1 MEATSADSDLYDRA
15 TDPQNH
21 RVMKLESR
29 PASIID
35 GIGNTPLI
43 ALGRLQ
49 RATGLSIVAK
59 AEFLN
64 AGGSIK
70 SRTALSMIR
79 EAESAGELAPGD
91 TIVEVSSGNEGIALA
106 MLAAQFG
113 YRVCI
118 VMPAD
123 VPPERKQLIER
134 YGGEVVLVPAHAAID
149 ATLADCFT
157 AAERILGPN
166 TYYARQFENPANALV
181 HERETG
187 VELIDQHHGPIDAFV
202 AGVGTGGTLTGVGR
216 ALKRR
221 YPRARIFA
229 VEPATAAVLSG
240 GPIGTHRQFGIGEGF
255 VPALLDRTLID
266 GVECVSDDDAYAMAA
281 ALAREEGLLVG
292 PTSGANV
299 FAAIAVARRL
309 SPGAVVATILCDSAE
324 RYLSV
329 SGTTG
334 MP

>member
-1 MEATSADSDLYDRA
+1 MTTLARTAG
-15 TDPQNH
+15 
-21 RVMKLESR
+21 
-29 PASIID
+29 SIVD
-35 GIGNTPLI
+35 AIGKTPLL
-43 ALGRLQ
+43 ALRRL
-49 RATGLSIVAK
+49 RSAAGVSIVAK

-79 EAESAGELAPGD
+79 EAQAAGELTPGD
-91 TIVEVSSGNEGIALA
+91 RIVEVSSGNEGISLA
-106 MLAAQFG
+106 MLAAHFG

-123 VPPERKQLIER
+123 VPPERKLLIER
-134 YGGEVVLVPAHAAID
+134 YGGEVVLMPAHASID
-149 ATLADCFT
+149 ATLADCF
-157 AAERILGPN
+157 AYAQRLLGPG

-187 VELIDQHHGPIDAFV
+187 VELIEQHDGPIDAFV

-221 YPRARIFA
+221 YPLARIFA

-255 VPALLDRTLID
+255 VPALLDRSIVD
-266 GVECVSDDDAYAMAA
+266 GVECVNDDDAYATAA
-281 ALAREEGLLVG
+281 ALAREEGLLTG
-292 PTSGANV
+292 PTSGSNV

-309 SPGAVVATILCDSAE
+309 RPGAVVATILCDSAE

-329 SGTTG
+329 SATTG
-334 MP
+334 TP

>member
-1 MEATSADSDLYDRA
+1 MT
-15 TDPQNH
+15 T
-21 RVMKLESR
+21 LERR
-29 PASIID
+29 PATIVD
-35 GIGNTPLI
+35 AIGRTPLLT
-43 ALGRLQ
+43 LGRL
-49 RATGLSIVAK
+49 RSAADVSIVAK

-79 EAESAGELAPGD
+79 EAEASGELAPGD

-123 VPPERKQLIER
+123 VPPERKLLIER
-134 YGGEVVLVPAHAAID
+134 YGGEVVLVPAHATID
-149 ATLADCFT
+149 ATLADCF
-157 AAERILGPN
+157 ARAQRLLGPR

-181 HERETG
+181 HERGTG
-187 VELIDQHHGPIDAFV
+187 AELLAQHDGPIHAFV

-216 ALKRR
+216 ALKAR
-221 YPRARIFA
+221 YPQAHVIA

-255 VPALLDRTLID
+255 VPSLLDRALVD
-266 GVECVSDDDAYAMAA
+266 GVECVSDDDAYATAA

-299 FAAIAVARRL
+299 YAAIAVARRL
-309 SPGAVVATILCDSAE
+309 PRGSVVATVLCDSAE

-329 SGTTG
+329 SAATGT
-334 MP
+334 P